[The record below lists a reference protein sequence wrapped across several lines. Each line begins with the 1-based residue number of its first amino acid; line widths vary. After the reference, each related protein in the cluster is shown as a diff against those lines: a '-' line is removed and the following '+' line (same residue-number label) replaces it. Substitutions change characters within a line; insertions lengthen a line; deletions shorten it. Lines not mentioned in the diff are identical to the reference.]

1 MWRRRVL
8 DLVAQEEEEKLKL
21 LSESSNKVLPR
32 LAIVYGVLRRL
43 GFQHV
48 ASIQCLQSVQN
59 LDLDTALDWVCI
71 MFPFFFLV
79 RPKVLLGLPPLR
91 HR

>member
-21 LSESSNKVLPR
+21 LSEPSNKVLPR
-32 LAIVYGVLRRL
+32 LAIIYGILRRL

-48 ASIQCLQSVQN
+48 DSIQCLQSVQN
-59 LDLDTALDWVCI
+59 LDLDAALDWVCL
-71 MFPFFFLV
+71 MFLSSGTHLNV
-79 RPKVLLGLPPLR
+79 WLGLLSLQ

>member
-21 LSESSNKVLPR
+21 LSEPSNKVLPR
-32 LAIVYGVLRRL
+32 LAIIYGILRRL

-59 LDLDTALDWVCI
+59 LDLDAALDWVCI
-71 MFPFFFLV
+71 RFILSGTRPNV
-79 RPKVLLGLPPLR
+79 RLGLLSLR